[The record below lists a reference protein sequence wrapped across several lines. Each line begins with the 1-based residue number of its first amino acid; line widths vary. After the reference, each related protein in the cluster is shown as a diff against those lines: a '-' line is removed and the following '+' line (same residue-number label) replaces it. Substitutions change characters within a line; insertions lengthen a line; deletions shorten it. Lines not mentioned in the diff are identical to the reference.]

1 MLAQE
6 VKNIYRNGI
15 KFMKADY
22 YNEALYGLRERV
34 LIKYSLLDLSKIKV
48 FDIKGKF
55 LCEAYREMPVHPMA
69 SYLGDAKDVED
80 LRQKIKTQKRLENQ
94 TVKKVSAFLKSEN
107 IQPAQWQNPQELID
121 IKVETEQK
129 IKQNQKDIKL
139 LEVKEDNAIATFE
152 HKYQRYEW
160 LLEQSGITA
169 EDEAWIK
176 NYERT
181 TEYKEIYGEESI
193 C

>member
-1 MLAQE
+1 
-6 VKNIYRNGI
+6 
-15 KFMKADY
+15 MKADY

-34 LIKYSLLDLSKIKV
+34 LIKYSLFDLSKIKV

-55 LCEAYREMPVHPMA
+55 LCEAYREMPIHPMA
-69 SYLGDAKDVED
+69 NYLGDAKDVED
-80 LRQKIKTQKRLENQ
+80 LKQKTKLQKRLEAQ
-94 TVKKVSAFLKSEN
+94 TVKKVSALLKSEK
-107 IQPAQWQNPQELID
+107 IKPAQWQNPQELID

-129 IKQNQKDIKL
+129 IKQNQKAIKL

-160 LLEQSGITA
+160 LLEQSEITA
-169 EDEAWIK
+169 EDKAWLK